1 MPVPIKISVSGD
13 NFRSTQ
19 SFLVKAL
26 KPNWQKKMIEYGRI
40 GMMALAQATPKD
52 TGKTSESWGF
62 EIIQTQT
69 SIKLIWTNDNI
80 QKGWANIAILLQYGH
95 ATRNGGY
102 VEGVDYINPAIRP
115 VFERMAKEMWG
126 EIISE

>member
-1 MPVPIKISVSGD
+1 MPIKVTVSGD
-13 NFRSTQ
+13 DFRSTQ
-19 SFLVKAL
+19 SFLTRRL
-26 KPNWQKKMIEYGRI
+26 KYDWRYKMLKYGQQ
-40 GMMALAQATPKD
+40 GLLALAQATPKD
-52 TGKTSESWGF
+52 TGKTAGSWGF
-62 EIIQTQT
+62 EIIQTK
-69 SIKLIWTNDNI
+69 SSVKLVWTNDNI

-102 VEGVDYINPAIRP
+102 VEGIDYINPAIRP